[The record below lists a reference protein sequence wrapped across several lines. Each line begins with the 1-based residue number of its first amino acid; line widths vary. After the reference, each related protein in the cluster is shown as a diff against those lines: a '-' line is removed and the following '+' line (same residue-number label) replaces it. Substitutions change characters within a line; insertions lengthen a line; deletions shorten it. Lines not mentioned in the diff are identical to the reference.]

1 MIQMARPYKCP
12 YCGQN
17 RNTAKGFRQN
27 RDGKVRLRRCKAC
40 GRRWTVRQSLIPFDE
55 AMQDAN
61 SLGGEAEDGQQTLA
75 TAAGFVDADQLVAS
89 RKGQSSRY
97 DRRDEPEL

>member
-1 MIQMARPYKCP
+1 MARPYKCP

-97 DRRDEPEL
+97 VGREEPEL